1 MGVGAVAVA
10 VAGCEDSEGY
20 NPMALAGEGV
30 NDGGRFVYIFK
41 YSLTFMT
48 PSLLNEGQYRT
59 L

>member
-1 MGVGAVAVA
+1 MGAV